1 MCLPSAFSCKEF
13 TKRSC
18 FSWSD
23 ERPVTRCRQHDPLVG
38 GVLVPEA
45 LFGLPLCW
53 LHCGGAASLVPEHL
67 AASACDQL
75 YSGRGAWGGAH
86 LGALCSGPAAG
97 GFVYAVA
104 KLNGAHISPGRE
116 ASAHHTAG
124 WSCIHKS
131 LCPTTRLQETQD
143 AVGSSCWWILP
154 SLHTFPLEL
163 VRRCLS
169 NPVYHL
175 TPSSESS
182 NSLVP
187 SSLC

>member
-1 MCLPSAFSCKEF
+1 MSSCKEF
-13 TKRSC
+13 TKCSC
-18 FSWSD
+18 FFMKWWTTSDMVSSTWSTGRRCLGPWSSV
-23 ERPVTRCRQHDPLVG
+23 RPP
-38 GVLVPEA
+38 A
-45 LFGLPLCW
+45 LLTALWWGSESGARTPRSFCLRSALLRARGLRRR
-53 LHCGGAASLVPEHL
+53 S
-67 AASACDQL
+67 
-75 YSGRGAWGGAH
+75 

-104 KLNGAHISPGRE
+104 KLNGTHISPGRE

-163 VRRCLS
+163 VRRYLS

-175 TPSSESS
+175 TPSSESITALF
-182 NSLVP
+182 LVHFAN
-187 SSLC
+187 